1 MVREKVDSSLSQGH
15 VVDTMHDV
23 FTRALGGQDGVD
35 GVNVGI
41 IDKINAEVVTL
52 ASQRKARSDQASK
65 LSRRVGFERSK
76 IPSTILPRASFSLE
90 ADDEDRGKVSYM
102 FI

>member
-23 FTRALGGQDGVD
+23 FTRALGGQDSLD
-35 GVNVGI
+35 VGL

-76 IPSTILPRASFSLE
+76 IPSSILPRASFSLE